1 MDFYKSIFQ
10 YSKSIKLGDISNIA
24 IYPKDTDENDLSSEK
39 INIIKIEN
47 IFGNKTY
54 ISFLR

>member
-10 YSKSIKLGDISNIA
+10 YSKSIKLGDISNMA